1 MPTKSIFQQRARK
14 RRPEIRILGGPK
26 IFGAEFAQPTPAAS
40 DSRPRNS
47 SPLRRA
53 RAVPPPVRRA
63 CPRRHRSYRRRR
75 HQPGLSPAGAAISRD
90 HLPPAPPSAGTI
102 FHWRRHQPGP
112 SAAEQ
117 RILDG
122 RIHQP
127 WRGKLDKLADA
138 PGRSA
143 ASPEHLW

>member
-1 MPTKSIFQQRARK
+1 MPTKSISSKEPVNEGLKFGFWAARK
-14 RRPEIRILGGPK
+14 FSAP
-26 IFGAEFAQPTPAAS
+26 S
-40 DSRPRNS
+40 SH
-47 SPLRRA
+47 SPLQQAPIRGPETHLPCAALAQSRLPCVA
-53 RAVPPPVRRA
+53 LAPDAIAPIVDAV
-63 CPRRHRSYRRRR
+63 
-75 HQPGLSPAGAAISRD
+75 ISRD
-90 HLPPAPPSAGTI
+90 YLPPAPPSFGTI